1 MKDELKQEAI
11 KRLEILKLDSTI
23 INDFK
28 DNNKVYVSKVKENGT
43 EFIFDSEVMD
53 MIKLFEQEKTIKI
66 YHLIIFK
73 KQMYMLAIHKH
84 KEEWKKEKLYLKK
97 GWATVVLFDT
107 PKEGVVE
114 FIARDVGI
122 EVSNGKIKRLVIWK
136 TKSEK

>member
-53 MIKLFEQEKTIKI
+53 MIKIFEQEKTTKI
-66 YHLIIFK
+66 YHVLLYKNDI
-73 KQMYMLAIHKH
+73 YMLSVHTH
-84 KEEWKKEKLYLKK
+84 KETWKYENAELKK
-97 GWATVVLFDT
+97 GFVTAVICDIIDNGIIGL
-107 PKEGVVE
+107 
-114 FIARDVGI
+114 IAKDIGI
-122 EVSNGKIKRLVIWK
+122 ETEAGKIKKVVL
-136 TKSEK
+136 